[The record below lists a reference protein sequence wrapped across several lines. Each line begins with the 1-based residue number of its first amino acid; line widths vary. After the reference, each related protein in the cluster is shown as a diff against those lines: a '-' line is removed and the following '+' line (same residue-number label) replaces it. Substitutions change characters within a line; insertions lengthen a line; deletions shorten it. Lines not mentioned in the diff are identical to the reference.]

1 MNDYFKK
8 IQEIA
13 KEAEERGYNYYEALN
28 AAECI
33 SGEPTLDKIIAV
45 LEGEY

>member
-1 MNDYFKK
+1 MGEYFEK
-8 IQEIA
+8 IQTIA

-33 SGEPTLDKIIAV
+33 SGEPTLNKIIAV